1 MNAIDRQRDHLQSL
15 GGLRW
20 TAIST
25 AILLVILGVGGLVYG
40 LIEASAAM
48 LR

>member
-1 MNAIDRQRDHLQSL
+1 MYAIDRQRNHLRPL

-20 TAIST
+20 TAILT

-40 LIEASAAM
+40 LIEACAAI
-48 LR
+48 LH

>member
-1 MNAIDRQRDHLQSL
+1 MYAIDRQRDHLRTL
-15 GGLRW
+15 GGLGW

-25 AILLVILGVGGLVYG
+25 AILLVILGVGGIVYG
-40 LIEASAAM
+40 LVEASAAM

>member
-1 MNAIDRQRDHLQSL
+1 MDAIERQRDRLQSL

-25 AILLVILGVGGLVYG
+25 AFLLVILGVGGLVYG
-40 LIEASAAM
+40 LIEASAGM